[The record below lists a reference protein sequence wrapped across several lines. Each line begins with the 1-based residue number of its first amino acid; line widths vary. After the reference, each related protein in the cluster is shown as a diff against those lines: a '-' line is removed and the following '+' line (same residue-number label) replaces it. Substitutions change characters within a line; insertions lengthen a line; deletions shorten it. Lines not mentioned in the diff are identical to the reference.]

1 MAPGTRED
9 TPTGVSWLDTPTSH
23 GIAASRHS
31 CNNDLVSPGDAKMMY
46 IQSALFAESGN
57 HLFQNDF
64 PHKRVRGQDFKHIPP
79 EKGRDI
85 HLLNYLVPD
94 HH

>member
-1 MAPGTRED
+1 MAPSTRED

-31 CNNDLVSPGDAKMMY
+31 SNNDLVSPGDAKMMY

-57 HLFQNDF
+57 HPFQNDF
-64 PHKRVRGQDFKHIPP
+64 PIKELGVKISNTSLQKRVEISIF
-79 EKGRDI
+79 
-85 HLLNYLVPD
+85 
-94 HH
+94 